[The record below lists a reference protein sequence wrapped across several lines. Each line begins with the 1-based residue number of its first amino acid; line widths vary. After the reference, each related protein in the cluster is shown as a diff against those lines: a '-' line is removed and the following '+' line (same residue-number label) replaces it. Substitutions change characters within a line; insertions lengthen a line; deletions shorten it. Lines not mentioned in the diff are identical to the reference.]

1 MPTHVLQDGE
11 VQLYTNHPKFP
22 APDPA
27 RVQDCLLDIAA
38 NGDTAVQAFKL
49 DLVRDIDNDAGK
61 LMLEIRFKSHRNG
74 RFDPASRALSIAVN
88 FQFRFSLEALPGVV
102 VAKATLKLDTTTG
115 TVQMPDGSPLQGQ
128 PVGADGTVVLVG
140 QGTMQSDEAQLQ
152 GVRCS
157 FRLTGRL
164 DPSPA

>member
-1 MPTHVLQDGE
+1 MPIHVLQDGE

-61 LMLEIRFKSHRNG
+61 LMLEIRFKS
-74 RFDPASRALSIAVN
+74 
-88 FQFRFSLEALPGVV
+88 
-102 VAKATLKLDTTTG
+102 
-115 TVQMPDGSPLQGQ
+115 QMPDGSPLQGQ